1 MNFQWNIRPQIMQIQ
16 QKTQEMQIS
25 ENIHAKVKGQADAY

>member
-1 MNFQWNIRPQIMQIQ
+1 MEIQ

-25 ENIHAKVKGQADAY
+25 KKIHAKVKRGQAEARTT